1 MDIATG
7 TLKREGYDI
16 SKEDLAKELE
26 AQADRIR
33 NGTTSALA
41 VTIVAKDKN
50 DAIVVQNMFAATN
63 PHRHDPESGHFI
75 RAEITGL
82 EGEDLAAVFDHYLNS
97 IDVSFSDEC
106 AWFQSDTTMGIGY
119 IGGDGERFL
128 NFGGVV
134 GDE

>member
-1 MDIATG
+1 MTTVNG
-7 TLKREGYDI
+7 KLNREGYDI

-33 NGTTSALA
+33 QGITKAVS
-41 VTIVAKDKN
+41 VTIVAKDN
-50 DAIVVQNMFAATN
+50 RDNVIVQNMFAGTS
-63 PHRHDPESGHFI
+63 PHRHDPESGHFT

-82 EGEDLAAVFDHYLNS
+82 GGEDLAAVFDLYLNS
-97 IDVSFSDEC
+97 IDVSFSDEG
-106 AWFQSDTTMGIGY
+106 AWCQSDTTMGIGY

-134 GDE
+134 ADE